1 MKPLRSFRGFRSV
14 GTDWLTELANEIKS
28 DKGNKYHDRHFYT
41 RVYRELFEPFKD
53 RHIRLLEIGLKHPHG
68 ARCSLDIW
76 RRYFPRAEVVGMDIN
91 PISGAIQGDSGNRE
105 DLAKV
110 GSPFDIIIDDASHA
124 SEHQQTALGY
134 LSKCM
139 KPGGVYC
146 IEDLHWRPEWSR
158 GETTKFVLNRFRVTG
173 KMESAHMTSHEKFAL
188 ESSIASVDFF
198 DSLNP
203 KRILEQNEAL
213 AVLRWKFTVP

>member
-1 MKPLRSFRGFRSV
+1 MKHLKSSRGFRSV
-14 GTDWLTELANEIKS
+14 GTDYLTEIANEIKS
-28 DKGNKYHDRHFYT
+28 DKGNKFYDRHFYT
-41 RVYRELFEPFKD
+41 RVYRDLFDPFKD
-53 RHIRLLEIGLKHPHG
+53 KPIRLLEIGLRHPHG
-68 ARCSLDIW
+68 GRCSLDIW
-76 RRYFPRAEVVGMDIN
+76 RRYFSRAEIVGMDID
-91 PISGAIQGDSGNRE
+91 PIRGAVQGDSGNRE

-110 GSPFDIIIDDASHA
+110 GSAFDIIIDDASHA

-134 LSKCM
+134 LSQCM

-146 IEDLHWRPEWSR
+146 IEDLHWQPEWSN

-173 KMESAHMTSHEKFAL
+173 KMESRHMTQHEKFTL
-188 ESSIASVDFF
+188 ETHLDSVNFF

-213 AVLRWKFTVP
+213 AVLRWKSIVP